1 MWQIMWLLSFLPDIF
16 WHFLTIC
23 GLIAVLSSLILKRI
37 PFISTYRIPLQYGG
51 VLALLLGIWME
62 GSIANEAKWQAKVK
76 EMEEKVAIAEAKSQE
91 VNVQIVTEVVE
102 KTKVVHER
110 GKTITNYID
119 REVVKDKEV
128 VKFVENCPIPS
139 IIIKTHNAAALNRP
153 IEIPKEPESAPAAPE
168 VKTTPQAQAE
178 VQQPVV
184 IATATVITWANI
196 RPTKNSK
203 DEKMEKLTPG
213 THLDVLKIENGY
225 AFVKGAK
232 QGWVS
237 VEFLTVIKKA

>member
-1 MWQIMWLLSFLPDIF
+1 MWQIMWMLSFLPDVF
-16 WHFLTIC
+16 WHLLTIC
-23 GLIAVLSSLILKRI
+23 GLIAVLASLVLKRI

-51 VLALLLGIWME
+51 IVALLFGIWME
-62 GSIANEAKWQAKVK
+62 GGISNEAKWQSKVK

-102 KTKVVHER
+102 KIKVVHER

-128 VKFVENCPIPS
+128 VKFVENCPIPG
-139 IIIKTHNAAALNRP
+139 IIIKTHNAAALNQP
-153 IEIPKEPESAPAAPE
+153 IEIPKEPEAAPE
-168 VKTTPQAQAE
+168 VKTIPQAQAG
-178 VQQPVV
+178 VQQPGV

-203 DEKMEKLTPG
+203 DEKIEKLAPG
-213 THLDVLKIENGY
+213 TRLDVLKLENGY
-225 AFVKGAK
+225 AFVKGNK

>member
-1 MWQIMWLLSFLPDIF
+1 MWQIMWLLSFLPNIF

-91 VNVQIVTEVVE
+91 ENVKIVTIIAE
-102 KTKVVHER
+102 KTKIVHER
-110 GKTITNYID
+110 GKNIINYID

-128 VKFVENCPIPS
+128 VKFIENCPIPG
-139 IIIKTHNAAALNRP
+139 IIIKTHNAAALNQP
-153 IEIPKEPESAPAAPE
+153 IEIPKEPEAAPAEPE
-168 VKTTPQAQAE
+168 VKTTPQVQAE
-178 VQQPVV
+178 VQQPVIV
-184 IATATVITWANI
+184 ATATVITWANI
-196 RPTKNSK
+196 RSTKNIK
-203 DEKMEKLTPG
+203 DEKIEKLAPG
-213 THLDVLKIENGY
+213 TRLDVLKLENGY
-225 AFVKGAK
+225 AFVKGNK
-232 QGWVS
+232 QGWVG

>member
-1 MWQIMWLLSFLPDIF
+1 MWQIMWLLSFLPDVF

-23 GLIAVLSSLILKRI
+23 GLIAVFAALVLKRI
-37 PFISTYRIPLQYGG
+37 PLVSTYRIPLQYGG
-51 VLALLLGIWME
+51 IVALLLGIWME

-91 VNVQIVTEVVE
+91 VNVEIVTEVVE

-128 VKFVENCPIPS
+128 VKFIENCPIPG
-139 IIIKTHNAAALNRP
+139 IIIKTHNAAALNQP
-153 IEIPKEPESAPAAPE
+153 IEIPKEPEVTPAAPE

-178 VQQPVV
+178 PVEKTMAKV
-184 IATATVITWANI
+184 TTWANI

-203 DEKMEKLTPG
+203 DTKIEKLAPG
-213 THLDVLKIENGY
+213 TQLEILKIEDGY
-225 AFVKGAK
+225 ALVKGNK
-232 QGWVS
+232 QGWLS
-237 VEFLTVIKKA
+237 TEFITIEKKA